1 MYQAE
6 VGEHGILKK
15 NNSVFQQVNVIVKCQ
30 FDSFTWAQFIPRW
43 ASNLKLAHVF
53 VSKEDCLLFKCD
65 VDSIAMFLH
74 SKLLKLFLT
83 TNCFKERE
91 REREREKE
99 NFNDKNCA
107 TLMRP
112 FRPKIFFPSFQIQ
125 ILFQNGP
132 IFILFFVANSDSN
145 EIMLFIFDR
154 ERMKKSNLFTRE
166 RRPEH

>member
-6 VGEHGILKK
+6 VGEHGKLKK

-74 SKLLKLFLT
+74 SK
-83 TNCFKERE
+83 
-91 REREREKE
+91 
-99 NFNDKNCA
+99 
-107 TLMRP
+107 
-112 FRPKIFFPSFQIQ
+112 FQIQ

>member
-6 VGEHGILKK
+6 VGEHGKLKK

-91 REREREKE
+91 RERERK
-99 NFNDKNCA
+99 
-107 TLMRP
+107 
-112 FRPKIFFPSFQIQ
+112 KILTIKTVQ
-125 ILFQNGP
+125 
-132 IFILFFVANSDSN
+132 
-145 EIMLFIFDR
+145 
-154 ERMKKSNLFTRE
+154 
-166 RRPEH
+166 H